1 MAVFQKHIWPWGKMM
16 VIHWIQ
22 VELKMSRLFFF
33 ELFWSVRFDGP
44 KDMKSISR
52 SIFFKP
58 QGKSHQ
64 NKPMVFCEE
73 RREASTYGE
82 LYSILVLSSAS
93 TRFFGVKSATNW
105 QVDRHGMRPNFGVF
119 FRENDVVN
127 PGCADIYIYIHN
139 TLFFLLKSQWNIKQL
154 GNGSFFK
161 DYLLDIGPERH
172 IHFWGKYCD
181 GESPC
186 TKLDSIQITNIYQTC
201 KTTQIINN

>member
-105 QVDRHGMRPNFGVF
+105 QVDRHGMRPNFGLF

-127 PGCADIYIYIHN
+127 PGCADIYIYIYIILCFFYLNPNGTSSSWGMDHFLRTICW
-139 TLFFLLKSQWNIKQL
+139 TLDLKDTFIFGANIVMVNL
-154 GNGSFFK
+154 HALS
-161 DYLLDIGPERH
+161 
-172 IHFWGKYCD
+172 
-181 GESPC
+181 
-186 TKLDSIQITNIYQTC
+186 
-201 KTTQIINN
+201 